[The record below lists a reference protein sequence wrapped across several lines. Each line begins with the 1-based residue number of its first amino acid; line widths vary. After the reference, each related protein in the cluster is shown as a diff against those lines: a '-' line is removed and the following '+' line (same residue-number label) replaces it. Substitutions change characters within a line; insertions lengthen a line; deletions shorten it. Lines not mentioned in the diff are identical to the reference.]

1 MKYKSRPNSLINS
14 NNFNRTITTFNLK
27 IKNIDI
33 LLDDITTNKA
43 SQNVKKIKRSN
54 SLQNNNDFYQ
64 KFSTKTY
71 NSSLYLIYNK
81 KRLKSKKDKKD
92 KKEKEEK
99 DKTVKSIPISFKRN
113 DSYQKTESPSVSFL
127 TTMDRFYNTNLTG
140 LISERNNLNKRLFIN
155 RVNYNDNNDISNT
168 IDDIIEKN
176 KIYIKK
182 FNKGKFRYNYRRNS
196 IKNENLHIIF
206 RTKLF
211 NNKGKKENL
220 VYKSKTLN
228 LKLNQPFIN
237 SQKKIEK
244 KKIKF
249 NFKRENKKETRINY
263 YFNIKSIIL
272 IQKWWKSIK
281 LKIITNKNAIII
293 QKAFRYFLKRKI
305 FNNPSLINKIPKN
318 NFCQISKLYYK
329 NNIQDI
335 TLIQKYFKKYLI
347 KIQFYNFL
355 PFNNNLIP
363 YHFLFQ
369 KQKIRP
375 CYITKKNN
383 LTSFLKGQNITF
395 AKKKIV
401 SISKRKRN
409 LKYKSLINNYSSF
422 SYNFRAKGYDLK
434 ADENSVQNINNSE
447 SHDFNNND
455 IINKITYEI
464 TNQNDIKNNQFK
476 YEEKM
481 DLYGLFIKNIFL
493 KINSTLFQVG
503 YKYKSLL
510 NFINSIDWIYIKYKL
525 DSFFEILSFLKTRKI
540 NFIRNICRHI
550 NIYKKSNYIK
560 NEIIELIEHNLPKG
574 INCGNFD
581 YKTINFTLEQEN
593 NLINTQ
599 IFKEDKNLINYIYLF
614 FKYEKNKK
622 VNINFIENRLIK
634 EPLNYR
640 NIFTILRYIDN
651 LDEKI
656 NTNKICTNCFCKKNE
671 RVCFMKCNCHFLMNL
686 INLKSHDFNKKR
698 IKQEFKTYHIGD
710 EVIENN
716 PNILNTEQ
724 RNNMNYIK
732 SKVNKIDNNNI
743 NNNIIVIRKIR
754 INKTFDYF
762 NK

>member
-1 MKYKSRPNSLINS
+1 MKYKSKTNSLNNS
-14 NNFNRTITTFNLK
+14 NNLNNTIATFNLK
-27 IKNIDI
+27 IKNINI

-43 SQNVKKIKRSN
+43 SRNVKKIIRSN
-54 SLQNNNDFYQ
+54 SLRNNNDFYQ
-64 KFSTKTY
+64 KFSTQTY
-71 NSSLYLIYNK
+71 NSSRNLIYNK
-81 KRLKSKKDKKD
+81 KRFNSKKD

-113 DSYQKTESPSVSFL
+113 DSYKKTESSSSVSFL

-155 RVNYNDNNDISNT
+155 RINYNGNNDISNT

-176 KIYIKK
+176 KIYIKN

-211 NNKGKKENL
+211 NNKGKKKNL
-220 VYKSKTLN
+220 VYKNKTLN
-228 LKLNQPFIN
+228 LKLNQVFIN
-237 SQKKIEK
+237 KQKKIEK

-249 NFKRENKKETRINY
+249 NFNRENRKETRINY
-263 YFNIKSIIL
+263 YFNIKSIIF

-281 LKIITNKNAIII
+281 LKRIINKNVIII
-293 QKAFRYFLKRKI
+293 HKAFRYFLKRKI
-305 FNNPSLINKIPKN
+305 FNNPSIINKIPQN
-318 NFCQISKLYYK
+318 NFCHLSKICYK
-329 NNIQDI
+329 NNIQNI
-335 TLIQKYFKKYLI
+335 IFIQKYFKKYLI
-347 KIQFYNFL
+347 KIQFYSFL
-355 PFNNNLIP
+355 PLNNDLIP
-363 YHFLFQ
+363 YHFHFL

-375 CYITKKNN
+375 CYITKHNN
-383 LTSFLKGQNITF
+383 LKLFSKGQNINF

-422 SYNFRAKGYDLK
+422 SYNFTAKKYDLK
-434 ADENSVQNINNSE
+434 TDENSFQTINNCE
-447 SHDFNNND
+447 SHDFNNDD
-455 IINKITYEI
+455 IINKIIYEI
-464 TNQNDIKNNQFK
+464 KNQNDIKNQYKN
-476 YEEKM
+476 EEQI
-481 DLYGLFIKNIFL
+481 DLYGLFIRDIFL

-525 DSFFEILSFLKTRKI
+525 DQFFGILSFIKTKKI
-540 NFIRNICRHI
+540 NFNRNIYRHI

-560 NEIIELIEHNLPKG
+560 NEIIELIEQNLPIE
-574 INCGNFD
+574 INYENLD
-581 YKTINFTLEQEN
+581 YKTFNFTYEQEY

-599 IFKEDKNLINYIYLF
+599 IFKENKNLVNYIYLF

-671 RVCFMKCNCHFLMNL
+671 RVCFMKCNCHFLMNI

-698 IKQEFKTYHIGD
+698 LTKVFKTYNAGD
-710 EVIENN
+710 EDIENN
-716 PNILNTEQ
+716 PNILNTEH
-724 RNNMNYIK
+724 RNNINYVK
-732 SKVNKIDNNNI
+732 SKENKIDNNNNI
-743 NNNIIVIRKIR
+743 NNNNIVIRKIH

>member
-1 MKYKSRPNSLINS
+1 MNKISKKMKYKSKPNSLIDS
-14 NNFNRTITTFNLK
+14 NNFNNTITTFNLK

-33 LLDDITTNKA
+33 LLDDITTSKA
-43 SQNVKKIKRSN
+43 SRNSKKFKRYN
-54 SLQNNNDFYQ
+54 SLHNNNDFDQ
-64 KFSTKTY
+64 KFSTKTF
-71 NSSLYLIYNK
+71 NASHSLIYNK
-81 KRLKSKKDKKD
+81 KRLNS
-92 KKEKEEK
+92 KKEKKEK

-113 DSYQKTESPSVSFL
+113 DFYNKTESSPSVSFL

-140 LISERNNLNKRLFIN
+140 LISERNNLNRNLFIN
-155 RVNYNDNNDISNT
+155 RINYNDTNDISNT

-196 IKNENLHIIF
+196 INKENLPIIF
-206 RTKLF
+206 RTKLI
-211 NNKGKKENL
+211 NIKKKQKNL

-228 LKLNQPFIN
+228 LKLNQVFIVN
-237 SQKKIEK
+237 KKKIIEK

-249 NFKRENKKETRINY
+249 NFKRENKKETKINY
-263 YFNIKSIIL
+263 YFHIKSIIL

-281 LKIITNKNAIII
+281 LKSIINKSSIII
-293 QKAFRYFLKRKI
+293 QKAFRYFLKRKN
-305 FNNPSLINKIPKN
+305 FNNSLIINKIPRY
-318 NFCQISKLYYK
+318 NFSHITKLYYK
-329 NNIQDI
+329 NNIKDI
-335 TLIQKYFKKYLI
+335 ILIQKFFKRNLM
-347 KIQFYNFL
+347 KIQFYSFF

-363 YHFLFQ
+363 YHFNFQ
-369 KQKIRP
+369 KQKLKP
-375 CYITKKNN
+375 CYITKINN
-383 LTSFLKGQNITF
+383 LRSFSKSHNITF

-401 SISKRKRN
+401 SISKKKRN
-409 LKYKSLINNYSSF
+409 LKYKALMNNYSSF
-422 SYNFRAKGYDLK
+422 SYNFTKKGYDLK
-434 ADENSVQNINNSE
+434 TDENSIQTINNSE

-464 TNQNDIKNNQFK
+464 TNQNDIIINQKNI
-476 YEEKM
+476 EEKV
-481 DLYGLFIKNIFL
+481 DLQELFIRNIFL

-510 NFINSIDWIYIKYKL
+510 NFLNSIDWIYIKFRL

-560 NEIIELIEHNLPKG
+560 NEIIELIQQNLPRE
-574 INCGNFD
+574 INYENFD
-581 YKTINFTLEQEN
+581 YKSINFTAEQEN

-671 RVCFMKCNCHFLMNL
+671 RVCFLKCNCHYLMNL
-686 INLKSHDFNKKR
+686 INMKSHDFNKRR
-698 IKQEFKTYHIGD
+698 IKKEFKTYNMND
-710 EVIENN
+710 EDIENN
-716 PNILNTEQ
+716 PNILNTENK
-724 RNNMNYIK
+724 NNMNHIK
-732 SKVNKIDNNNI
+732 FKENKIVDNNN
-743 NNNIIVIRKIR
+743 NIVIRKIR
-754 INKTFDYF
+754 VNNTYDYF
-762 NK
+762 NN